1 MPCKLETLFERLFSK
16 VQLDWDTGCWNWT
29 GAINK
34 DGYGQ
39 IGLGDEIVGAHRASW
54 RMFVGEVPEGME
66 LDHICRNRVCVNY
79 DHLRVV
85 THKEQCAN
93 RGPKQ
98 VCRHGHRYDEVGF
111 HMRVTTDRDGHR
123 YEYRVCDACLEAYK
137 SIANAKRRAGRAS
150 NNPTSPE
157 QRT

>member
-1 MPCKLETLFERLFSK
+1 MPCKLETLFQRLVSK
-16 VQLDWDTGCWNWT
+16 LQLDWDTGCWNWT

-54 RMFVGEVPEGME
+54 RMFVGSVPEGME

-79 DHLRVV
+79 QHLRIV
-85 THKEQCAN
+85 THKQQCEN

-111 HMRVTTDRDGHR
+111 EMRATVGADGKPYQYR
-123 YEYRVCDACLEAYK
+123 YCKACLADKLERA
-137 SIANAKRRAGRAS
+137 SHKRRLDAATRS
-150 NNPTSPE
+150 NAAAP
-157 QRT
+157 